1 VSGGHR
7 RQGWCPWDEAPVR
20 STPLRPAIVDDH
32 AVVVAG
38 VAQRGIDA
46 VGE

>member
-1 VSGGHR
+1 MR
-7 RQGWCPWDEAPVR
+7 
-20 STPLRPAIVDDH
+20 LAIVDDY

-46 VGE
+46 VGD